1 MASVASPPRPV
12 GAAPPPVRHGIC
24 RLTLR
29 IGGTEYAVRPM
40 PAPAR
45 LPVGLDTAETRS
57 ARPRRHLLG
66 GPAEGR
72 ARRLHLPGSRT
83 AWFRM

>member
-29 IGGTEYAVRPM
+29 IGGTEYRLRPM
-40 PAPAR
+40 PAPPGFRKVWTLRKLGEFA
-45 LPVGLDTAETRS
+45 TAHLFR
-57 ARPRRHLLG
+57 RP
-66 GPAEGR
+66 AQGR
-72 ARRLHLPGSRT
+72 AGRLHLPGSRT
-83 AWFRM
+83 AWFHM